1 MKYIPVFF
9 IFTFLVS
16 CKPASDQN
24 KEPEVISKQYSWAL
38 LPFTKADEANPILL
52 ADTNSIFHCPV
63 RNADVQWEE
72 KDVFNP
78 AAVVRHDTVF
88 LLYRAEDSIGKFA
101 GT

>member
-1 MKYIPVFF
+1 MKYISFLFAIVFF
-9 IFTFLVS
+9 TG
-16 CKPASDQN
+16 CKPAADQN
-24 KEPEVISKQYSWAL
+24 KDADISKQYSWAL
-38 LPFTKADEANPILL
+38 LPFTKADEVNPVLL